1 VKPAP
6 FDYICPADVADAIA
20 ALNQNGKTASLL
32 AGGQSLLVLLSLR
45 VTQVD
50 LLVDIGRIDELKRI
64 DETPTHVFLGAA
76 TTHAMIED
84 AAVPD
89 PSLGLMPRVASAIAY
104 RAIRH
109 HGTIGGSVAFA
120 DPASDWPACLMA
132 LDASVAI
139 RGPGGDRRE
148 AVTDFVQGMYTTSL
162 AQGEIILGFEIPR
175 LPARARWGTAKVTRK
190 SGAFALSMAFV
201 IECDDRP
208 ARVILGATSSRAQAL
223 PSVAGYLS
231 NHARIDETE
240 LRAAID
246 ADLDSVDPDADGY
259 QRRAHAATILRAA
272 REACARC

>member
-6 FDYICPADVADAIA
+6 FDYVCPEGVADAIV
-20 ALNQNGKTASLL
+20 ALNQSGKTASVL

-45 VTQVD
+45 VAQVD
-50 LLVDIGRIDELKRI
+50 LLVDIGRIDELKTVS
-64 DETPTHVFLGAA
+64 ETRTHVFLGTAI
-76 TTHAMIED
+76 THAMIED

-139 RGPGGDRRE
+139 RGPAGDRRE
-148 AVTDFVQGMYTTSL
+148 AVSDFVQGMYTTSL
-162 AQGEIILGFEIPR
+162 MQGEIILGFEIPR
-175 LPARARWGTAKVTRK
+175 LPAGARWGTAKVTRK

-201 IECDDRP
+201 VEGDDMP
-208 ARVILGATSSRAQAL
+208 ARVILGATSSRAQSLHA
-223 PSVAGYLS
+223 VAGYLS
-231 NHARIDETE
+231 GHAQINETE

-246 ADLDSVDPDADGY
+246 DDLDGVDPEADGY
-259 QRRAHAATILRAA
+259 QRRAHAATILRAV
-272 REACARC
+272 REARARC